1 MQGAKDAASTATET
15 QIAYL
20 LSRAHEEF
28 EFFRWAV
35 LYGPP
40 EVIMPAWLRQ
50 ARTRERLLNMTP
62 VNRIT
67 G

>member
-1 MQGAKDAASTATET
+1 MQGAKGSASTATET

-20 LSRAHEEF
+20 VHRAHEEF

-40 EVIMPAWLRQ
+40 EVIVPAWLRQ